1 MNVHILFDRL
11 DFFSL
16 APLGLKIDCG
26 AISGPSL
33 RQGATVTIGQPQ
45 ESQGVMIKERAVA
58 PVNPSQPQ
66 RPDTTAF
73 SSGNVG
79 NGAIPSPQQILSL
92 IASKY
97 LNNLNP
103 STMEDFNGFA
113 RYMKEVREA
122 IVLTVDD
129 GMPGSLIITVE
140 CGSLEILNDLWQDYC
155 TGNLGRVVQKY
166 LVTED
171 VLKDLGL
178 TELKLTTTINGSDY
192 MDCQKY
198 FTQGRYDLHDTS
210 IIRCMQSSFKTLQ

>member
-1 MNVHILFDRL
+1 
-11 DFFSL
+11 
-16 APLGLKIDCG
+16 
-26 AISGPSL
+26 
-33 RQGATVTIGQPQ
+33 
-45 ESQGVMIKERAVA
+45 
-58 PVNPSQPQ
+58 
-66 RPDTTAF
+66 
-73 SSGNVG
+73 
-79 NGAIPSPQQILSL
+79 
-92 IASKY
+92 
-97 LNNLNP
+97 
-103 STMEDFNGFA
+103 MEDFNGFA